1 MNRVLGILICAFIA
15 ATAYI
20 TYTVTQR
27 QELLRH
33 VAHHNDAWAIGQS
46 VTEFMRLE
54 SLLAT
59 YNIPEQDVSLTDIR
73 LRLDIIISRLSTLSE
88 GSIKQFL
95 THSDVHQDTVKKLS
109 DLIEELDA
117 GLENMNR
124 GELLSV
130 LERMHGLNG
139 PLIQLSSF
147 SVQQGWVIIDESL
160 DALQDLHQTSVAVV
174 GLLILAWCI
183 LLALQL
189 QRNAQLRTAQQRAD
203 NLNAD
208 LIITSDQLREKNRNL
223 EYTAYHDSL
232 TGLPNRI
239 LFWKEIEALLDG
251 CIREERTVHLLLI
264 DLDDF
269 KAVND
274 TLGHDRGDILL
285 TQVGQRLQEFKEQVY
300 VLSRLGGD
308 EFACALDGKSE
319 DEAIRIATSIAS
331 RLAVP
336 YYFSNQKARIG
347 CSIGIAQATKEHCLS
362 AQAMFKHADLALY
375 QAKTVAGSNIR
386 VFEPSMLRDFDD
398 RKALEYDLR
407 EALGRNEFEILYQ
420 AQVDVATLELR
431 GLEALSRW
439 NHPFRGVINPHSF
452 IPLAEAMGLIAPLGR
467 LVLAGACKEAMK
479 WKRPLKV
486 AVNISP
492 LQLVEHGFVET
503 VETVL
508 GETGLPP
515 DRLELEI
522 TETVLLDD
530 RDCAIAVLKRLRAL
544 GITIALDDFGSGYSS
559 LAILRDIPFDTLKL
573 DKSFARDI
581 ASNELAATLVRLVV
595 DMGNRLGKTV
605 IVEGV
610 ETQAQHDKIRQIGGL
625 LSQGFLFARPVRS
638 EKLAFLREEAPSADL
653 IDEFAE

>member
-1 MNRVLGILICAFIA
+1 
-15 ATAYI
+15 
-20 TYTVTQR
+20 
-27 QELLRH
+27 
-33 VAHHNDAWAIGQS
+33 
-46 VTEFMRLE
+46 MRLE

-59 YNIPEQDVSLTDIR
+59 YNIPEQDVSLSDIR
-73 LRLDIIISRLSTLSE
+73 LRLDIIISRLNTLSE
-88 GSIKQFL
+88 GSIREFL
-95 THSDVHQDTVKKLS
+95 RNSEVHQDTVKKVSGLV
-109 DLIEELDA
+109 EELDA
-117 GLENMNR
+117 GLESMDR
-124 GELLSV
+124 GELLSI

-147 SVQQGWVIIDESL
+147 SVQQGWVVIDESL
-160 DALQDLHQTSVAVV
+160 DALQYLHQTSIAVV
-174 GLLILAWCI
+174 GLLILAWCV
-183 LLALQL
+183 LLAVQL
-189 QRNAQLRTAQQRAD
+189 QRNAQLRSAQQRAD
-203 NLNAD
+203 DLNAD
-208 LIITSDQLREKNRNL
+208 LIITSDELREKNKSL

-232 TGLPNRI
+232 TGLPNRT
-239 LFWKEIEALLDG
+239 LFWKEIEALLEG
-251 CIREERTVHLLLI
+251 CIRDERTVHLLLI

-300 VLSRLGGD
+300 ILSRLGGD
-308 EFACALDGKSE
+308 EFACALDSKSE
-319 DEAIRIATSIAS
+319 DEAIRVAKSIAG
-331 RLAVP
+331 RLSIP
-336 YYFSNQKARIG
+336 YYFSNQKVRIG
-347 CSIGIAQATKEHCLS
+347 CSIGIAQAPKDYCLS
-362 AQAMFKHADLALY
+362 AQAMFKRADLALY
-375 QAKTVAGSNIR
+375 QAKMVPGSNIR
-386 VFEPSMLRDFDD
+386 VFEPSMLRDFDN

-407 EALGRNEFEILYQ
+407 EAVARNEFEILYQ

-439 NHPFRGVINPHSF
+439 KHPFRGIINPHSF
-452 IPLAEAMGLIAPLGR
+452 IPLAEGMGLIAALGR
-467 LVLAGACKEAMK
+467 LVLEGACREAMK
-479 WKRPLKV
+479 WRRPLKV

-492 LQLVEHGFVET
+492 LQLLERGFVEA

-508 GETGLPP
+508 RETGLPP

-530 RDCAIAVLKRLRAL
+530 RDCAIAVLERLRSL
-544 GITIALDDFGSGYSS
+544 GITIALDDFGTGYSS

-573 DKSFARDI
+573 DKSFVREI

-638 EKLAFLREEAPSADL
+638 ERLAFLREDAPSADL
-653 IDEFAE
+653 IDEFAD